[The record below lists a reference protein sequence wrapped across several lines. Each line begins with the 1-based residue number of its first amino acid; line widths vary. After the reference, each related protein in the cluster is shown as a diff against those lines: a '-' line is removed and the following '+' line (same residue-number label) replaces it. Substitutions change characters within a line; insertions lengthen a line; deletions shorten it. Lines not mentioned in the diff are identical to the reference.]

1 MKRYIWLKEEAALA
15 EGAHVQLEQIA
26 RLYPFDRKIAQ
37 TPITPHSMDNGM
49 RWVVQI
55 DVAEAL
61 GNRSEDEV
69 TFLGAPCCWITEPV
83 RMPNRGARYVVAVI
97 VTSILIFFAAFFT
110 IMNFHA
116 DVDMIAVH
124 EKLLL
129 IFTGDTQDAQL
140 WVGIPYSIG
149 VALGALLFVIPCG
162 KQRHVPDPMQVQ
174 NAIYENEV
182 KTYMRAGKGRK
193 S

>member
-26 RLYPFDRKIAQ
+26 RLYPFDRKTAQ
-37 TPITPHSMDNGM
+37 IPITPHSMDNGM
-49 RWVVQI
+49 RWVGQI

-61 GNRSEDEV
+61 GTESQEEFV
-69 TFLGAPCCWITEPV
+69 FLGASCCWITEPARV
-83 RMPNRGARYVVAVI
+83 QNRGARYVLAVV
-97 VTSILIFFAAFFT
+97 VTSVLIFFAAFFT

-116 DVDMIAVH
+116 DVAMIAVH

-162 KQRHVPDPMQVQ
+162 KQRHIPDPMQVQ